1 MRILICDDEPL
12 ARERLKRLL
21 AEIPE
26 ANYVGEAEN
35 GIDLLEKA
43 ARLRPDVV
51 ISDIR
56 MPVMDGLEAAEQ
68 LAKLPE
74 APALIFCTAYDAYAI
89 RAFQVNAVGY
99 LLKPVRQQDLA
110 QALAQAQRLTRAQLQ
125 SLRESAAA
133 TVTATASGAMAAPS
147 DTRSARKYIHART
160 HRGLEL
166 IRVDEIRCFVADQKY
181 VTLFHGEGSVL
192 IDETLKDLES
202 EFAERF
208 QRIHRN
214 CLIQMDYL
222 ESLEQVGGQ
231 IYAQLRGLNMP
242 LLVSRRLLPVLRKT
256 LKNH

>member
-12 ARERLKRLL
+12 ALERLKRLL

-43 ARLRPDVV
+43 ARLRPDLV

-125 SLRESAAA
+125 SLRESATA
-133 TVTATASGAMAAPS
+133 TVSGAMAAPS
-147 DTRSARKYIHART
+147 DTRSAREYIHART

-166 IRVDEIRCFVADQKY
+166 IQVGEIRCFVADQKY

-231 IYAQLRGLNMP
+231 IYARLRGLNMP